1 MEKRKDAFSIEEK
14 YDTIIPYKLC
24 IFRRFILLPT
34 YFLIRSLI
42 FVLYVTE
49 KM

>member
-24 IFRRFILLPT
+24 IFRRSYLATNL
-34 YFLIRSLI
+34 
-42 FVLYVTE
+42 FV
-49 KM
+49 

>member
-1 MEKRKDAFSIEEK
+1 MEKRKDAFGIEEK
-14 YDTIIPYKLC
+14 YDTITPYKLC

-34 YFLIRSLI
+34 YLFIRSLI